1 MSYYILPKINTELIL
16 DPCVH
21 LSMDKITPYIS
32 QSLVNYLT
40 KATTSLNNLLSFDTT
55 YTFKF
60 LNQLINPYEFLF
72 SNVPNSNLSICKVK
86 PSSKIYYDILE
97 IYNTLKLSDCLPDKN
112 MTSMYYGTNGSSVL
126 DYMQSFR
133 ENYEDINIVIEPI
146 LHKQPTTPLNN
157 SINLHDDITYTPVP
171 DDILSMCDYM
181 YFELPD
187 KVYLDTNKYIL
198 GLLKAV
204 KFILMYQS
212 SHGCMILKLG
222 HTYYKPV
229 IDILYI
235 ISSLYNKA
243 YIIKPN
249 TNNNIYDEK
258 YLVCKTFIS
267 TPQKRSTYLDKIDK
281 VYTIC
286 YRERHEI
293 NIQSIVKNEINMYFL
308 NKMEECNIIIGQQQI
323 DVYDQMINLI
333 KNKNKIERIET
344 IRKHN
349 IQKCIN
355 WCDKYKLPC
364 NKFADKI
371 NIFLPISAHD
381 NGFVKKTGDTSE
393 SWIESDETEST
404 GYKSENSD
412 DLHSYISNNNINI
425 DDEEMF
431 DNTIINKDL
440 LHEIEYGVE

>member
-40 KATTSLNNLLSFDTT
+40 KATISLNNLLTFDTT

-60 LNQLINPYEFLF
+60 LNQLINPYEYLF

-86 PSSKIYYDILE
+86 PTSKIYYDILE
-97 IYNTLKLSDCLPDKN
+97 IYNTLKLSECLPEKN
-112 MTSMYYGTNGSSVL
+112 MRSLYYGSNGPAVL
-126 DYMQSFR
+126 EYMQSFR
-133 ENYEDINIVIEPI
+133 ENYDDTNIVIEPI
-146 LHKQPTTPLNN
+146 LHKQITTPLNSGEN
-157 SINLHDDITYTPVP
+157 IQDDQSYTSIP
-171 DDILSMCDYM
+171 DNILAMCDYM
-181 YFELPD
+181 YIELPD

-235 ISSLYNKA
+235 ISSLYNKS

-249 TNNNIYDEK
+249 TSNNIYDEK
-258 YLVCKTFIS
+258 YLVCKTFTS
-267 TPQKRSTYLDKIDK
+267 TLQKRSAYLDKIDK
-281 VYTIC
+281 MYTIC
-286 YRERHEI
+286 YREQNEI

-323 DVYDQMINLI
+323 DVYDQMINLV
-333 KNKNKIERIET
+333 KNKNKIEKIET
-344 IRKHN
+344 TRKHN

-355 WCDKYKLPC
+355 WCEKYKLPC

-371 NIFLPISAHD
+371 NIFLPITAHD
-381 NGFVKKTGDTSE
+381 TSVVKNPDDTSGG
-393 SWIESDETEST
+393 WIENDENESNS
-404 GYKSENSD
+404 YKSENSD
-412 DLHSYISNNNINI
+412 DPQSYISNNNI
-425 DDEEMF
+425 DDEAIFE
-431 DNTIINKDL
+431 NCIINKDL

>member
-1 MSYYILPKINTELIL
+1 MSYYILPKINIELII

-40 KATTSLNNLLSFDTT
+40 KTTISLNNLLTFDTT

-60 LNQLINPYEFLF
+60 LNQLINPYEYLF
-72 SNVPNSNLSICKVK
+72 SNIPNSNISICKVK
-86 PSSKIYYDILE
+86 TTSKIYYDMLE
-97 IYNTLKLSDCLPDKN
+97 IYNTLKLSDCLPEQN
-112 MTSMYYGTNGSSVL
+112 MTALYYGSGGSSVL
-126 DYMQSFR
+126 EYMQSFR
-133 ENYEDINIVIEPI
+133 ENYDDTNIVIEPI
-146 LHKQPTTPLNN
+146 IYKQIITPLNN
-157 SINLHDDITYTPVP
+157 ATNAQDDTYTPVP
-171 DDILSMCDYM
+171 DHILSICDYI

-187 KVYLDTNKYIL
+187 KVYADTNKYIL

-212 SHGCMILKLG
+212 LDGCIILKLG

-235 ISSLYNKA
+235 ISSLYNKS

-249 TNNNIYDEK
+249 TSNNIYDEK
-258 YLVCKTFIS
+258 YLVCKIFTITS
-267 TPQKRSTYLDKIDK
+267 QKKSVYLDKIDK
-281 VYTIC
+281 IYTIC
-286 YRERHEI
+286 YREQYEI

-323 DVYDQMINLI
+323 DVYDQMINLV
-333 KNKNKIERIET
+333 KNKNKIEKIET

-355 WCDKYKLPC
+355 WCDKYKLQC
-364 NKFADKI
+364 NKFVDKI
-371 NIFLPISAHD
+371 NIFLPINAQDREFEKNPGASSDWVD
-381 NGFVKKTGDTSE
+381 NDATD
-393 SWIESDETEST
+393 
-404 GYKSENSD
+404 YKSENSD
-412 DLHSYISNNNINI
+412 DNQVYISNNI
-425 DDEEMF
+425 DDHDLF
-431 DNTIINKDL
+431 DNIINKDL

>member
-1 MSYYILPKINTELIL
+1 
-16 DPCVH
+16 
-21 LSMDKITPYIS
+21 MDKITPYIS

-40 KATTSLNNLLSFDTT
+40 KATISLNNLLTFDITH
-55 YTFKF
+55 TFKF
-60 LNQLINPYEFLF
+60 LNQLINPYEYLF

-86 PSSKIYYDILE
+86 PASKTYYDILE
-97 IYNTLKLSDCLPDKN
+97 IYNTLKLSECLPEQN
-112 MTSMYYGTNGSSVL
+112 MTSLYYGSNGSCVL
-126 DYMQSFR
+126 EYIQSFR
-133 ENYEDINIVIEPI
+133 ENYDDTNILIEPI
-146 LHKQPTTPLNN
+146 YHKQVITPLNN
-157 SINLHDDITYTPVP
+157 TTSVQDEPTYTPVP

-198 GLLKAV
+198 GLLKAI

-212 SHGCMILKLG
+212 PHGCVILKIG

-235 ISSLYNKA
+235 ISSLYNKT

-249 TNNNIYDEK
+249 TSNNIYDEK
-258 YLVCKTFIS
+258 YLVCKTFTS
-267 TPQKRSTYLDKIDK
+267 TLQKKTNYLDKIDK
-281 VYTIC
+281 MYTIC
-286 YRERHEI
+286 YREQHEI

-323 DVYDQMINLI
+323 DVYDQMINLV
-333 KNKNKIERIET
+333 KNKNKLEKIET
-344 IRKHN
+344 TRKHN

-355 WCDKYKLPC
+355 WCDKYKLPY

-381 NGFVKKTGDTSE
+381 REFAKTEISSGVVENDENDENGSNECNSE
-393 SWIESDETEST
+393 ESSV
-404 GYKSENSD
+404 
-412 DLHSYISNNNINI
+412 YISNNNI
-425 DDEEMF
+425 DDGEIF
-431 DNTIINKDL
+431 DNNIINKDL

>member
-1 MSYYILPKINTELIL
+1 MSYYILPKINIELII

-40 KATTSLNNLLSFDTT
+40 KTTISLNNLLTFDTT

-60 LNQLINPYEFLF
+60 LNQLINPYEYLF
-72 SNVPNSNLSICKVK
+72 SNIPNSNISICKVK
-86 PSSKIYYDILE
+86 TTSKIYYDMLE
-97 IYNTLKLSDCLPDKN
+97 IYNTLKLSDCLPEQN
-112 MTSMYYGTNGSSVL
+112 MTALYYGSGGSSVL
-126 DYMQSFR
+126 EYMQSFR
-133 ENYEDINIVIEPI
+133 ENYDDTNIVIEPI
-146 LHKQPTTPLNN
+146 IYKQIITPLNN
-157 SINLHDDITYTPVP
+157 ATNAQDDTYTPVP
-171 DDILSMCDYM
+171 DHILSICDYI

-187 KVYLDTNKYIL
+187 KVYADTNKYIL

-212 SHGCMILKLG
+212 LDGCIILKLG

-235 ISSLYNKA
+235 ISSLYNKS

-249 TNNNIYDEK
+249 TSNNIYDEK
-258 YLVCKTFIS
+258 YLVCKIFTITS
-267 TPQKRSTYLDKIDK
+267 QKKSVYLDKIDK
-281 VYTIC
+281 IYTIC
-286 YRERHEI
+286 YREQYEI

-323 DVYDQMINLI
+323 DVYDQMINLV
-333 KNKNKIERIET
+333 KNKNKIEKIET

-355 WCDKYKLPC
+355 WCDKYKLQC
-364 NKFADKI
+364 NKFVDKI
-371 NIFLPISAHD
+371 NIFLPINAQD
-381 NGFVKKTGDTSE
+381 NEILKTTEAS
-393 SWIESDETEST
+393 SDWVDSDATD
-404 GYKSENSD
+404 YKSENSD
-412 DLHSYISNNNINI
+412 DNQVYISNNI
-425 DDEEMF
+425 DDHDLF
-431 DNTIINKDL
+431 DNIINKDL

>member
-1 MSYYILPKINTELIL
+1 MSYYILPKINTELII
-16 DPCVH
+16 DPCLHV
-21 LSMDKITPYIS
+21 SMDNITPYIS

-40 KATTSLNNLLSFDTT
+40 KANISLNNLLEFDTT

-60 LNQLINPYEFLF
+60 LNQLINPYEYLF
-72 SNVPNSNLSICKVK
+72 SNIPNSNLSICKVK
-86 PSSKIYYDILE
+86 STSKIYYDMLE
-97 IYNTLKLSDCLPDKN
+97 IYNTLKLSENLPEQN
-112 MTSMYYGTNGSSVL
+112 MTALYYGSGGSAVL
-126 DYMQSFR
+126 EYMQSFR
-133 ENYEDINIVIEPI
+133 ENYDDVNIAIEPI
-146 LHKQPTTPLNN
+146 IHKQIITPLNN
-157 SINLHDDITYTPVP
+157 AINAQDDIYTPIP
-171 DDILSMCDYM
+171 DYILSLCYYM

-187 KVYLDTNKYIL
+187 KVYADTNKYIL

-212 SHGCMILKLG
+212 LNGCIILKLG

-249 TNNNIYDEK
+249 TSNNIYDEK
-258 YLVCKTFIS
+258 YLVCKTFTS
-267 TPQKRSTYLDKIDK
+267 TPQKRETYLDKIDK
-281 VYTIC
+281 MYTIC
-286 YRERHEI
+286 HREQHEI

-323 DVYDQMINLI
+323 DVYDQMINLV
-333 KNKNKIERIET
+333 KNKNKIEKIET

-364 NKFADKI
+364 NKFVDKI
-371 NIFLPISAHD
+371 NIFLPINAQDREFEKNPGSSCHLVDAD
-381 NGFVKKTGDTSE
+381 ENE
-393 SWIESDETEST
+393 SNECKSD
-404 GYKSENSD
+404 NSD
-412 DLHSYISNNNINI
+412 DPQIYISNNVD
-425 DDEEMF
+425 DDELF
-431 DNTIINKDL
+431 DNSIINKDL
-440 LHEIEYGVE
+440 LHEIEYGGE

>member
-40 KATTSLNNLLSFDTT
+40 KATISLNNLLKFDTT

-60 LNQLINPYEFLF
+60 LNQLINPYEYLF
-72 SNVPNSNLSICKVK
+72 SNVPNSNLSICKAK

-97 IYNTLKLSDCLPDKN
+97 IYNTLKLSECLPETN
-112 MTSMYYGTNGSSVL
+112 MTAFYYGSNGSCVL
-126 DYMQSFR
+126 EYMQSFR
-133 ENYEDINIVIEPI
+133 ENYDDRNILIKPLLHNTQINT
-146 LHKQPTTPLNN
+146 HTPNTQDN
-157 SINLHDDITYTPVP
+157 TTYTPVP

-187 KVYLDTNKYIL
+187 KVYVDTNKYIL

-212 SHGCMILKLG
+212 SQGCMILKLG

-235 ISSLYNKA
+235 ISSLYNKT

-258 YLVCKTFIS
+258 YLVCKTFTS
-267 TPQKRSTYLDKIDK
+267 TSQKREAYLDKIDK
-281 VYTIC
+281 MYTIC
-286 YRERHEI
+286 YREQNEI
-293 NIQSIVKNEINMYFL
+293 NIQSIVKNEINLYFL

-333 KNKNKIERIET
+333 KNKNKLEKTET

-349 IQKCIN
+349 VQKCIN
-355 WCDKYKLPC
+355 WCDKYKLPY

-371 NIFLPISAHD
+371 NIFLPITAHD
-381 NGFVKKTGDTSE
+381 TELMKNAQASSDWVDTDSN
-393 SWIESDETEST
+393 D
-404 GYKSENSD
+404 YKSETSD
-412 DLHSYISNNNINI
+412 ENQLYISSNNV

>member
-1 MSYYILPKINTELIL
+1 MSYYILPKINTELIM
-16 DPCVH
+16 DPCLH
-21 LSMDKITPYIS
+21 LSMDNITPYIS

-40 KATTSLNNLLSFDTT
+40 KANVSLNNLLTFDTT

-60 LNQLINPYEFLF
+60 LNQLINPYEYLF
-72 SNVPNSNLSICKVK
+72 SNIPNSNLSICKVK
-86 PSSKIYYDILE
+86 PVSKIYYDMLE
-97 IYNTLKLSDCLPDKN
+97 IYNTLKLSESLPEQN
-112 MTSMYYGTNGSSVL
+112 MTSLYYGSGGSAVL
-126 DYMQSFR
+126 EYMQSFR
-133 ENYEDINIVIEPI
+133 ENYDDANIVTEPI
-146 LHKQPTTPLNN
+146 IHTQIITPLNN
-157 SINLHDDITYTPVP
+157 APNTQDDTYTPVP
-171 DDILSMCDYM
+171 DDILSICDYI

-187 KVYLDTNKYIL
+187 KVYADTNKYIL

-235 ISSLYNKA
+235 ISSLYNKS

-249 TNNNIYDEK
+249 TSNNIYDEK
-258 YLVCKTFIS
+258 YLVCKTFTS
-267 TPQKRSTYLDKIDK
+267 TPQKRDTYFDKIDK
-281 VYTIC
+281 MYTIC
-286 YRERHEI
+286 HREQREI

-323 DVYDQMINLI
+323 DVYDQMINLV
-333 KNKNKIERIET
+333 KNKNKIEKIET

-364 NKFADKI
+364 NKFVDKI
-371 NIFLPISAHD
+371 NIFLPINAQDREFEKNPLSSCHVVDAD
-381 NGFVKKTGDTSE
+381 ENE
-393 SWIESDETEST
+393 SNECKSD
-404 GYKSENSD
+404 NSD
-412 DLHSYISNNNINI
+412 DPQIYISNNNVD
-425 DDEEMF
+425 DDEIF
-431 DNTIINKDL
+431 DNSIINKDL
-440 LHEIEYGVE
+440 LHEIEYGGE

>member
-40 KATTSLNNLLSFDTT
+40 KATISLNNLLTFDTT

-60 LNQLINPYEFLF
+60 LNQLINPYEYLF

-97 IYNTLKLSDCLPDKN
+97 IYNTLKLSECLPEKN
-112 MTSMYYGTNGSSVL
+112 MISLYYGSNGSAVL
-126 DYMQSFR
+126 EYMQSFR
-133 ENYEDINIVIEPI
+133 ENYDDKNIVIEPI
-146 LHKQPTTPLNN
+146 LHKKITTPLNSGTN
-157 SINLHDDITYTPVP
+157 MQDDQSYTPIP
-171 DDILSMCDYM
+171 DDILSICDYM
-181 YFELPD
+181 YIELPD

-212 SHGCMILKLG
+212 SNGCMILKLG

-229 IDILYI
+229 VDILYI

-249 TNNNIYDEK
+249 TSNNIYDEK
-258 YLVCKTFIS
+258 FLVCKTFTS
-267 TPQKRSTYLDKIDK
+267 TSQKRGAYLDKIDK
-281 VYTIC
+281 MYTIC
-286 YRERHEI
+286 YREQHEI

-323 DVYDQMINLI
+323 DVYDQMINLV
-333 KNKNKIERIET
+333 KNKNKLEKIET
-344 IRKHN
+344 MRKHN

-355 WCDKYKLPC
+355 WCEKYKLPC

-371 NIFLPISAHD
+371 NIFLPITAHD
-381 NGFVKKTGDTSE
+381 TAIENDENE
-393 SWIESDETEST
+393 SND
-404 GYKSENSD
+404 YKSENSD
-412 DLHSYISNNNINI
+412 DLQPYISNNNI
-425 DDEEMF
+425 DDEAIF
-431 DNTIINKDL
+431 DNCIINKDL

>member
-1 MSYYILPKINTELIL
+1 MSYYILPKINTELII

-21 LSMDKITPYIS
+21 LSMDKIMPCIS
-32 QSLVNYLT
+32 QSLVNYLS
-40 KATTSLNNLLSFDTT
+40 KATISLNNLLTFDTT

-60 LNQLINPYEFLF
+60 LNQLINPYEYLF

-86 PSSKIYYDILE
+86 STSKIYYDILE
-97 IYNTLKLSDCLPDKN
+97 IYNTLKLSECLPENN
-112 MTSMYYGTNGSSVL
+112 MTALYYGSSGSAVL
-126 DYMQSFR
+126 EYMQSFR
-133 ENYEDINIVIEPI
+133 ENYDDTNIVIEPI
-146 LHKQPTTPLNN
+146 LHKQIITPLNN
-157 SINLHDDITYTPVP
+157 ATNIQDDLAYTPVP
-171 DDILSMCDYM
+171 DDIISMCDYI
-181 YFELPD
+181 YFELPE

-235 ISSLYNKA
+235 ISSLYNKV

-249 TNNNIYDEK
+249 TSNNIYEER
-258 YLVCKTFIS
+258 YLVCKTFTS
-267 TPQKRSTYLDKIDK
+267 TPQKKTTYFDKIDK
-281 VYTIC
+281 IYTIC
-286 YRERHEI
+286 YRERDEI
-293 NIQSIVKNEINMYFL
+293 NIQSIIKNEINMYFL

-323 DVYDQMINLI
+323 DVYDQMINLA
-333 KNKNKIERIET
+333 KNKNKAEKIET

-355 WCDKYKLPC
+355 WCDKYKLPY
-364 NKFADKI
+364 NKIADKT
-371 NIFLPISAHD
+371 NMFLPVSAND
-381 NGFVKKTGDTSE
+381 NGVTKNIDDAPCD
-393 SWIESDETEST
+393 WIETDENESID
-404 GYKSENSD
+404 YKSVDSND
-412 DLHSYISNNNINI
+412 TQPYISNNNI
-425 DDEEMF
+425 DDEEIF
-431 DNTIINKDL
+431 DNFIINKDL

>member
-16 DPCVH
+16 DPCLH

-40 KATTSLNNLLSFDTT
+40 KAATSLNNLLKFDTS

-60 LNQLINPYEFLF
+60 LNQLINPYEYLFL
-72 SNVPNSNLSICKVK
+72 NVPNSNLSICKVK
-86 PSSKIYYDILE
+86 PASKIYYDILE
-97 IYNTLKLSDCLPDKN
+97 IYNTLKLSECLPEKN
-112 MTSMYYGTNGSSVL
+112 MRSLYHGSNGSCVL
-126 DYMQSFR
+126 EYMQSFR
-133 ENYEDINIVIEPI
+133 ENYEDTNILIEPI
-146 LHKQPTTPLNN
+146 LHKQVTTPLNN
-157 SINLHDDITYTPVP
+157 ANIQDDTIYTPVP
-171 DDILSMCDYM
+171 NDISSICDYI

-212 SHGCMILKLG
+212 LDGCIILKLG

-235 ISSLYNKA
+235 ISSLYNKT

-249 TNNNIYDEK
+249 TSNNIYDEK
-258 YLVCKTFIS
+258 YLVCKTFTS
-267 TPQKRSTYLDKIDK
+267 TPQKREAYFDKIDK
-281 VYTIC
+281 MYTIC
-286 YRERHEI
+286 YREQHEI

-323 DVYDQMINLI
+323 DVYDQMINLV
-333 KNKNKIERIET
+333 KNKNKTEKIET
-344 IRKHN
+344 IRRHN

-371 NIFLPISAHD
+371 NIFLPINAQD
-381 NGFVKKTGDTSE
+381 RELTKTPEAS
-393 SWIESDETEST
+393 SDWVDEPND
-404 GYKSENSD
+404 YKSDNSD
-412 DLHSYISNNNINI
+412 DPQIYISNNV
-425 DDEEMF
+425 DDEDLF
-431 DNTIINKDL
+431 DNSIINKDL
-440 LHEIEYGVE
+440 LHEIEYGGE

>member
-21 LSMDKITPYIS
+21 ISMDKIKPHIS

-40 KATTSLNNLLSFDTT
+40 KATISLNNLLAFDTT

-60 LNQLINPYEFLF
+60 LNQLINPYEYLF
-72 SNVPNSNLSICKVK
+72 SNVPNSNLSICKMK

-97 IYNTLKLSDCLPDKN
+97 IYNTLKLSECLPENN
-112 MTSMYYGTNGSSVL
+112 MTALYHGSNGSCVL
-126 DYMQSFR
+126 EFMKSFR
-133 ENYEDINIVIEPI
+133 ENYNDTNILIEPI
-146 LHKQPTTPLNN
+146 IYKQHITPLNN
-157 SINLHDDITYTPVP
+157 GTIAQHDDAYTQVP
-171 DDILSMCDYM
+171 DDIVCMCDYM

-187 KVYLDTNKYIL
+187 KVYADTNKYIL

-212 SHGCMILKLG
+212 SHGCMILKIG
-222 HTYYKPV
+222 NTYYKPV

-235 ISSLYNKA
+235 ISSLYNKT

-249 TNNNIYDEK
+249 TSNNIYDEK
-258 YLVCKTFIS
+258 YLVCKTFTN
-267 TPQKRSTYLDKIDK
+267 TPQKKDIYLDKIDK
-281 VYTIC
+281 MYTIC
-286 YRERHEI
+286 YREQNEI

-333 KNKNKIERIET
+333 KNKNKLEKIET
-344 IRKHN
+344 IQKHN

-355 WCDKYKLPC
+355 WCDKFKLPC

-371 NIFLPISAHD
+371 NIFLPITAHD
-381 NGFVKKTGDTSE
+381 TEFTKNTEVSSDWADNDTA
-393 SWIESDETEST
+393 D
-404 GYKSENSD
+404 YKSETSEERQ
-412 DLHSYISNNNINI
+412 LYISSNNV

-431 DNTIINKDL
+431 ENTIINKDL

>member
-1 MSYYILPKINTELIL
+1 MSYYILPKINIELII

-40 KATTSLNNLLSFDTT
+40 KTTISLNNLLTFDTT

-60 LNQLINPYEFLF
+60 LNQLINPYEYLF
-72 SNVPNSNLSICKVK
+72 SNIPNSNISICKVK
-86 PSSKIYYDILE
+86 TTSKIYYDMLE
-97 IYNTLKLSDCLPDKN
+97 IYNTLKLSDCLPEQN
-112 MTSMYYGTNGSSVL
+112 MTALYYGSGGSSVL
-126 DYMQSFR
+126 EYMQSFR
-133 ENYEDINIVIEPI
+133 ENYDDTNIVIEPI
-146 LHKQPTTPLNN
+146 MYKQIITPLNN
-157 SINLHDDITYTPVP
+157 ATNAQDDTYTPVP
-171 DDILSMCDYM
+171 DHILSICDYI
-181 YFELPD
+181 YFELPN
-187 KVYLDTNKYIL
+187 KVYADTNKYIL

-212 SHGCMILKLG
+212 LDGCIILKLG

-235 ISSLYNKA
+235 ISSLYNKS

-249 TNNNIYDEK
+249 TSNNIYDEK
-258 YLVCKTFIS
+258 YLVCKIFTITS
-267 TPQKRSTYLDKIDK
+267 QKKSVYLDKIDK
-281 VYTIC
+281 IYTIC
-286 YRERHEI
+286 YREQYEI

-323 DVYDQMINLI
+323 DVYDQMINLV
-333 KNKNKIERIET
+333 KNKNKIEKIET

-355 WCDKYKLPC
+355 WCDKYKLQC
-364 NKFADKI
+364 NKFVDKI
-371 NIFLPISAHD
+371 NIFLPINAQD
-381 NGFVKKTGDTSE
+381 NEILKTTEAS
-393 SWIESDETEST
+393 SDWVDSDATD
-404 GYKSENSD
+404 YKSENSD
-412 DLHSYISNNNINI
+412 DNQVYISNNI
-425 DDEEMF
+425 DDHDLF
-431 DNTIINKDL
+431 DNIINKDL

>member
-40 KATTSLNNLLSFDTT
+40 KATISLNNLLTFDTT

-60 LNQLINPYEFLF
+60 LNQLINPYEYLF
-72 SNVPNSNLSICKVK
+72 SNVPNSNLSICKIK

-97 IYNTLKLSDCLPDKN
+97 IYNTLKLSECLPEKN
-112 MTSMYYGTNGSSVL
+112 MISLYYGSNGSGVL
-126 DYMQSFR
+126 EYIQSFR
-133 ENYEDINIVIEPI
+133 DNYDDTNIVIEPI
-146 LHKQPTTPLNN
+146 LHKQNNTTLN
-157 SINLHDDITYTPVP
+157 SGINMQDDQSYTPIP
-171 DDILSMCDYM
+171 DNILAMCDYM
-181 YFELPD
+181 YIELPD

-212 SHGCMILKLG
+212 LQGCIILKLG

-249 TNNNIYDEK
+249 TSNNIYDEK
-258 YLVCKTFIS
+258 YLVCKTFTCTS
-267 TPQKRSTYLDKIDK
+267 QKRCAYLDKIDK
-281 VYTIC
+281 MYTIC
-286 YRERHEI
+286 YREQHEI

-323 DVYDQMINLI
+323 DVYDQMINLV
-333 KNKNKIERIET
+333 KNKNKLEKIET
-344 IRKHN
+344 TRKHN

-355 WCDKYKLPC
+355 WCEKYKLPC

-371 NIFLPISAHD
+371 NIFLPITAHD
-381 NGFVKKTGDTSE
+381 TQSVKNSEDTSGC
-393 SWIESDETEST
+393 WIENDENESN

-412 DLHSYISNNNINI
+412 DMQSYISNNNI
-425 DDEEMF
+425 DDEVLF
-431 DNTIINKDL
+431 DNCIINKDL

>member
-1 MSYYILPKINTELIL
+1 
-16 DPCVH
+16 
-21 LSMDKITPYIS
+21 MDKITPYIS

-40 KATTSLNNLLSFDTT
+40 KATISLNNLLTFDTT

-60 LNQLINPYEFLF
+60 LNQLINPYEYLF

-97 IYNTLKLSDCLPDKN
+97 IYNTLKLSECLPEKN
-112 MTSMYYGTNGSSVL
+112 MISLYYGSNGSAVL
-126 DYMQSFR
+126 EYMQSFR
-133 ENYEDINIVIEPI
+133 ENYDDKNIVIEPI
-146 LHKQPTTPLNN
+146 LHKKITTPLNSGTN
-157 SINLHDDITYTPVP
+157 MQDDQSYTPIP
-171 DDILSMCDYM
+171 DDILSICDYM
-181 YFELPD
+181 YIELPD

-212 SHGCMILKLG
+212 SNGCMILKLG

-229 IDILYI
+229 VDILYI

-249 TNNNIYDEK
+249 TSNNIYDEK
-258 YLVCKTFIS
+258 FLVCKTFTS
-267 TPQKRSTYLDKIDK
+267 TSQKRGAYLDKIDK
-281 VYTIC
+281 MYTIC
-286 YRERHEI
+286 YREQHEI

-323 DVYDQMINLI
+323 DVYDQMINLV
-333 KNKNKIERIET
+333 KNKNKLEKIET
-344 IRKHN
+344 MRKHN

-355 WCDKYKLPC
+355 WCEKYKLPC

-371 NIFLPISAHD
+371 NIFLPITAHD
-381 NGFVKKTGDTSE
+381 TAIENDENE
-393 SWIESDETEST
+393 SND
-404 GYKSENSD
+404 YKSENSD
-412 DLHSYISNNNINI
+412 DLQPYISNNNI
-425 DDEEMF
+425 DDEAIF
-431 DNTIINKDL
+431 DNCIINKDL

>member
-21 LSMDKITPYIS
+21 LSMDKITPYTS

-40 KATTSLNNLLSFDTT
+40 KATMSLNNLLTFDTT

-60 LNQLINPYEFLF
+60 LNQLINPYEYLF
-72 SNVPNSNLSICKVK
+72 SNVPNSNLSICKMK

-97 IYNTLKLSDCLPDKN
+97 IYNTLKLSECLPENN
-112 MTSMYYGTNGSSVL
+112 MTALYHGINGSCVL
-126 DYMQSFR
+126 EYIKSFR
-133 ENYEDINIVIEPI
+133 ENYNDTNILIEPI
-146 LHKQPTTPLNN
+146 ICKQHITPLNN
-157 SINLHDDITYTPVP
+157 ATALQDDNAYTQVP
-171 DDILSMCDYM
+171 DDILSICDYM

-187 KVYLDTNKYIL
+187 KVYTDTNKYIL

-204 KFILMYQS
+204 KFILSYQS
-212 SHGCMILKLG
+212 SNGCMILKLG

-235 ISSLYNKA
+235 ISSLYNKT

-249 TNNNIYDEK
+249 TSNNIYDEK
-258 YLVCKTFIS
+258 YLVCKTFTC
-267 TPQKRSTYLDKIDK
+267 TPQKRDTYLDKIDK
-281 VYTIC
+281 MYTIC
-286 YRERHEI
+286 YREQNEI

-333 KNKNKIERIET
+333 KNKNKLEKIET
-344 IRKHN
+344 IQKHN
-349 IQKCIN
+349 VQKCIN

-371 NIFLPISAHD
+371 NIFLPITAHD
-381 NGFVKKTGDTSE
+381 TEFTKNTEASSDWVDNDTS
-393 SWIESDETEST
+393 D
-404 GYKSENSD
+404 YKSETSEERQ
-412 DLHSYISNNNINI
+412 LYISSNNV

>member
-1 MSYYILPKINTELIL
+1 
-16 DPCVH
+16 
-21 LSMDKITPYIS
+21 MDKITPCIS

-40 KATTSLNNLLSFDTT
+40 KATTSLNNLLKFDTT

-60 LNQLINPYEFLF
+60 LNQLINPYEYLF
-72 SNVPNSNLSICKVK
+72 SNVPNSNLSICKMK
-86 PSSKIYYDILE
+86 PASKIYYDILE
-97 IYNTLKLSDCLPDKN
+97 IYNTLKLSECLPEQN
-112 MTSMYYGTNGSSVL
+112 MTTLYHGSNGSCVL
-126 DYMQSFR
+126 EYMQIFR
-133 ENYEDINIVIEPI
+133 ENYDDTNIVIEPI
-146 LHKQPTTPLNN
+146 LHHVQKINPLNN
-157 SINLHDDITYTPVP
+157 ATNVQDDTTYTPVP
-171 DDILSMCDYM
+171 DNILSKCDYM

-204 KFILMYQS
+204 KFILRYQS
-212 SHGCMILKLG
+212 LHGCIILKLG

-235 ISSLYNKA
+235 ISSLYNKT

-258 YLVCKTFIS
+258 YLVCKTFTS
-267 TPQKRSTYLDKIDK
+267 TQVKRNTYLDKIDK
-281 VYTIC
+281 MYSIC
-286 YRERHEI
+286 YRERNEI
-293 NIQSIVKNEINMYFL
+293 NIQSIVKNEINLYFL
-308 NKMEECNIIIGQQQI
+308 NKLEECNIIIGQQQI
-323 DVYDQMINLI
+323 DVYDQMINLV
-333 KNKNKIERIET
+333 KNKNKSEKVET

-349 IQKCIN
+349 IQKCIH

-371 NIFLPISAHD
+371 NIFLPINAHD
-381 NGFVKKTGDTSE
+381 VDVEKNMEAVEDDENDSNDSKSDNC
-393 SWIESDETEST
+393 DETQ
-404 GYKSENSD
+404 
-412 DLHSYISNNNINI
+412 LYISINNI
-425 DDEEMF
+425 DDEEIF

>member
-40 KATTSLNNLLSFDTT
+40 KATNSLNNLLTFDTT

-60 LNQLINPYEFLF
+60 LNQIINPYEYLF
-72 SNVPNSNLSICKVK
+72 SNVPNSNLSICKIK

-97 IYNTLKLSDCLPDKN
+97 IYNTLKLSECLPEKN
-112 MTSMYYGTNGSSVL
+112 MNAFYYGSNGSCVL
-126 DYMQSFR
+126 EYMKTFR
-133 ENYEDINIVIEPI
+133 ENYEDINILIEPL
-146 LHKQPTTPLNN
+146 LHHTQINTHAPNTQDDTMYN
-157 SINLHDDITYTPVP
+157 SIP
-171 DDILSMCDYM
+171 DYILSMCDYM

-187 KVYLDTNKYIL
+187 KVYADTNKYIL

-212 SHGCMILKLG
+212 PHGCMILKLG

-235 ISSLYNKA
+235 ISSLYSKT

-249 TNNNIYDEK
+249 TSNNIYDEK
-258 YLVCKTFIS
+258 YLVCKTFTS
-267 TPQKRSTYLDKIDK
+267 TPQKKNAYLDKIDK
-281 VYTIC
+281 MYTIC
-286 YRERHEI
+286 YREQNEI

-323 DVYDQMINLI
+323 DVYDQMINLV
-333 KNKNKIERIET
+333 KNKNKVEKIET
-344 IRKHN
+344 IQKHN

-371 NIFLPISAHD
+371 NIFLPITAHD
-381 NGFVKKTGDTSE
+381 TDFVKNVEASSE
-393 SWIESDETEST
+393 WVDNDST
-404 GYKSENSD
+404 DYKSETSD
-412 DLHSYISNNNINI
+412 ERQLYISSNNV
-425 DDEEMF
+425 DDEDMF